1 MKKPNK
7 KNLKKMIIDNNL
19 SIEINNHITKQQ
31 SSGEYE
37 NHLIE
42 EAQNTDM
49 IVKHIEQ
56 LQKDEAQNSEMI
68 EKFIEQAEKDEAQN
82 SAMIEKFIEQA
93 EKGYF
98 KN

>member
-19 SIEINNHITKQQ
+19 SIEINNHLNKQQ

-49 IVKHIEQ
+49 IDK
-56 LQKDEAQNSEMI
+56 
-68 EKFIEQAEKDEAQN
+68 
-82 SAMIEKFIEQA
+82 
-93 EKGYF
+93 
-98 KN
+98 